1 MIRLMLSAFQSIT
14 PAQLSVSQIM
24 SPSENFV
31 KDALPSAITKFQ
43 ANHRQRGRVH
53 TAIPTPVIPTPV
65 ISTPA
70 IPTPAIP
77 NPNPIP
83 NPSPSPNPN
92 PKPIVSIASVGKA
105 GAPQRGRSLNTQ
117 GCEN

>member
-1 MIRLMLSAFQSIT
+1 MIRLMLSAFQSIM

-24 SPSENFV
+24 SPSEKFV

-53 TAIPTPVIPTPV
+53 TAIPTPVIPTP
-65 ISTPA
+65 A
-70 IPTPAIP
+70 I
-77 NPNPIP
+77 
-83 NPSPSPNPN
+83 PNPN

-105 GAPQRGRSLNTQ
+105 GAPQRGQSLNTQ